1 MRILVI
7 MGSDRLARSEAGQNS
22 SRDVVVKMRPSVVAR
37 KGDTEV
43 HYRAIRSSQDVQ
55 MFRGQRFDLIIE
67 DCSFNP
73 ERSWAKGDLLT
84 QLQIMVLR

>member
-7 MGSDRLARSEAGQNS
+7 MGSDHLARSKADQNS
-22 SRDVVVKMRPSVVAR
+22 SRDVVVKMRPSVVVR

-43 HYRAIRSSQDVQ
+43 HYRTIRSSQDVQ

-67 DCSFNP
+67 DYSFNP
-73 ERSWAKGDLLT
+73 ERSWAKRDLLT

>member
-7 MGSDRLARSEAGQNS
+7 MGSDHLARSEAGQNS
-22 SRDVVVKMRPSVVAR
+22 SRDVVVKMKPSVVVR

-43 HYRAIRSSQDVQ
+43 HYRPIRSSHDVQ

-73 ERSWAKGDLLT
+73 ERSHAKGDWLYE
-84 QLQIMVLR
+84 LQAMVLR